1 MSCPRFVP
9 VAVAAMAL
17 ACAPSLAF
25 AQTPPAAAPA
35 PAAPGAPGPT
45 PGTPTPSPP
54 AQPADAFGE
63 EITLEGKTFIFKK
76 GTATWDSAY
85 ETLVAAFK
93 SVNAFLDKQGIKAS
107 GPALTV
113 YLTRDDVGFQYQAG
127 LPIAQPPKTPPSGDI
142 AVGTS
147 PSGRAY
153 KFVYRGSYDGMDTTY
168 EAIGNFFDGKQL
180 DAEVPVE
187 EYLTD
192 PVKTPDDKLVVNIY
206 VTVKAAAR

>member
-1 MSCPRFVP
+1 MSRSRFVS
-9 VAVAAMAL
+9 VAVSAMAL
-17 ACAPSLAF
+17 AIAPSLAW
-25 AQTPPAAAPA
+25 AQTPPPAAAPA
-35 PAAPGAPGPT
+35 PAAPSTPAP
-45 PGTPTPSPP
+45 S
-54 AQPADAFGE
+54 QPAAGQSADPFGE

-85 ETLVAAFK
+85 ETLVAALK
-93 SVNAFLDKQGIKAS
+93 SVYAFLDKQGLKAS

-127 LPIAQPPKTPPSGDI
+127 VPIAQAPKNAPSGDI

-168 EAIGNFFDGKQL
+168 EAIGNFFDEKQL

-206 VTVKAAAR
+206 VTVKAPAH

>member
-1 MSCPRFVP
+1 MSRSRFVS
-9 VAVAAMAL
+9 VAVTAMAL
-17 ACAPSLAF
+17 AIAPSLAR

-35 PAAPGAPGPT
+35 PAAPSTPAPV
-45 PGTPTPSPP
+45 PS
-54 AQPADAFGE
+54 QPAPVQTADPFGE

-76 GTATWDSAY
+76 GNATWDSAY
-85 ETLVAAFK
+85 ETLVAALK
-93 SVNAFLDKQGIKAS
+93 SVYAFLDKQGLKAS

-127 LPIAQPPKTPPSGDI
+127 VPIAQAPKNAPGGDI

-153 KFVYRGSYDGMDTTY
+153 KFVYRGSYDGMDTLY
-168 EAIGNFFDGKQL
+168 EAITNYFDEKQL

-187 EYLTD
+187 EYVTD
-192 PVKTPDDKLVVNIY
+192 PLKTPDDKLVVNIY
-206 VTVKAAAR
+206 VTVKPPAH

>member
-1 MSCPRFVP
+1 MSRSRFVS
-9 VAVAAMAL
+9 VAVTAMAL
-17 ACAPSLAF
+17 ATVSSLVS

-35 PAAPGAPGPT
+35 PAAPSAPA
-45 PGTPTPSPP
+45 PSQPAAP
-54 AQPADAFGE
+54 AQSTDPFGE
-63 EITLEGKTFIFKK
+63 ETTLEGKTFIFKK

-85 ETLVAAFK
+85 ETVVAALK
-93 SVNAFLDKQGIKAS
+93 SVYAFLDKQGLKAS

-113 YLTRDDVGFQYQAG
+113 YLTRDDIGFQYQAG
-127 LPIAQPPKTPPSGDI
+127 VPIAQAPKNPPTGDI

-168 EAIGNFFDGKQL
+168 EAIGNFFDEKQL

-192 PVKTPDDKLVVNIY
+192 PVKTPDDKLVVNIF
-206 VTVKAAAR
+206 VTVKPH